1 MNSDKD
7 IATRSLDLQS
17 RGKDF
22 PLVALLA
29 YAAWSKRKL
38 EEGTSP
44 APIAHLDA
52 MSMFGLPEE
61 MAEVDDAVFD
71 ELLSDV
77 SAETG
82 E

>member
-1 MNSDKD
+1 MESDKE
-7 IATRSLDLQS
+7 IAGRTLDLQS

-22 PLVALLA
+22 PLVALPA
-29 YAAWSKRKL
+29 YAAWSRRKL
-38 EEGTSP
+38 DDGVSP
-44 APIAHLDA
+44 ALIAHLDA

-61 MAEVDDAVFD
+61 VAEVDDAVFD